1 MSTDE
6 RFMRE
11 ALAEAELALDA
22 GDVPV
27 GAVMVRNGE
36 IISRGRNT
44 REAETDAL
52 GHAEVNAIRSACAAM
67 GDWRLDGCT
76 LYVTL
81 EPCAMCAGACIN
93 ARVSRIVFG
102 AFDKK
107 AGCCGSVTDLTAL
120 NLGPEP
126 DVFAGILEGECV
138 SLLARF
144 FSGRRRGQD
153 G

>member
-36 IISRGRNT
+36 IVSRGRNT
-44 REAETDAL
+44 REAENDAL
-52 GHAEVNAIRSACAAM
+52 GHAEINAIRSACAAV

-107 AGCCGSVTDLTAL
+107 AGCCGSVADLTAL
-120 NLGPEP
+120 NLGAEP
-126 DVFAGILEGECV
+126 DVFAGILEEECV
-138 SLLARF
+138 SLLTRF
-144 FSGRRRGQD
+144 FDGRRRGPN

>member
-1 MSTDE
+1 
-6 RFMRE
+6 MRE

-36 IISRGRNT
+36 IVSRGRNT
-44 REAETDAL
+44 REAENDAL
-52 GHAEVNAIRSACAAM
+52 GHAEINAIRSACAAV

-107 AGCCGSVTDLTAL
+107 AGCCGSVADLTAL
-120 NLGPEP
+120 NLGAEP
-126 DVFAGILEGECV
+126 DVFAGILEEECV
-138 SLLARF
+138 SLLTRF
-144 FSGRRRGQD
+144 FDGRRRGPN

>member
-1 MSTDE
+1 
-6 RFMRE
+6 MRE

-36 IISRGRNT
+36 IVSRGRNT
-44 REAETDAL
+44 REAENDAL
-52 GHAEVNAIRSACAAM
+52 GHAEINAIRSACAAV

-120 NLGPEP
+120 NLGAEP
-126 DVFAGILEGECV
+126 DVFAGILEEECV
-138 SLLARF
+138 SLLTRF
-144 FSGRRRGQD
+144 FDGRRRGPN

>member
-1 MSTDE
+1 
-6 RFMRE
+6 MRE

-36 IISRGRNT
+36 IVSRGRNT

-52 GHAEVNAIRSACAAM
+52 GHAEINAIRSACAAV

-107 AGCCGSVTDLTAL
+107 AGCCGSVADLTAL
-120 NLGPEP
+120 NLGAEP
-126 DVFAGILEGECV
+126 DVFAGILEEECV
-138 SLLARF
+138 SLLTRF
-144 FSGRRRGQD
+144 FDGRRRGPN